1 MMAAVPERPASPP
14 PVVALV
20 EVGDTLRVPY
30 VTGIQRTVREVLR
43 HWPAD
48 AAVQPLPVVH
58 TGRRFR
64 RLLPEE
70 QAALLAEPAGPDA
83 VAPRGGWR
91 AVAKRVPGALV
102 ARDLAK
108 AVAHRAAHRR
118 WRHLFVEPD
127 EATLLFDLE
136 ATWWSPAPRPEL
148 LPRLKAGGVTVA
160 TLVYDLMP
168 LSNPEW
174 FDPEN
179 RAVFVP
185 WAEAQ
190 LAHADLAVCFSR
202 FCAGEV
208 ARLGGPAAPPTA
220 LFTPGAD
227 PVEVDPVRPGGLPDD
242 GRPFVVSVGTIEPR
256 KNVGLLLDAFDR
268 LWAQGDEVRLVL
280 VGREGWHVEALV
292 ERLRAH
298 PELGDRLVWAGW
310 MPDAEVDWL
319 YRHARAV
326 AVPSRCE
333 GYGLPVVEGLR
344 RGAAVVSSTGG
355 ALTEVGGDAV
365 TYADPDDVDAWVA
378 ALRARLLGDAP
389 AGTSAAPPP
398 AVTATWAGAARTIAD
413 HLAALASAPGRAE
426 GRAR

>member
-1 MMAAVPERPASPP
+1 VRVAVDVTAIPEQVTGAG
-14 PVVALV
+14 VYVLEVLEALRARTDV
-20 EVGDTLRVPY
+20 EVVP
-30 VTGIQRTVREVLR
+30 VRRGGLSAR
-43 HWPAD
+43 
-48 AAVQPLPVVH
+48 PV
-58 TGRRFR
+58 
-64 RLLPEE
+64 RLAWE
-70 QAALLAEPAGPDA
+70 QA
-83 VAPRGGWR
+83 VAPFVVRDADVWHGPHYTMPLLRPGPVVVTIHDLTFFDHPEWHEAKKVGFFQRMIRLSARR
-91 AVAKRVPGALV
+91 ADVLVCVSDATARRLHELLAPTCPVVVATHGVDH
-102 ARDLAK
+102 AR
-108 AVAHRAAHRR
+108 
-118 WRHLFVEPD
+118 F
-127 EATLLFDLE
+127 
-136 ATWWSPAPRPEL
+136 RPE
-148 LPRLKAGGVTVA
+148 
-160 TLVYDLMP
+160 
-168 LSNPEW
+168 
-174 FDPEN
+174 
-179 RAVFVP
+179 
-185 WAEAQ
+185 
-190 LAHADLAVCFSR
+190 
-202 FCAGEV
+202 
-208 ARLGGPAAPPTA
+208 GPPSPIEGRYV
-220 LFTPGAD
+220 LF
-227 PVEVDPVRPGGLPDD
+227 
-242 GRPFVVSVGTIEPR
+242 VGTIEPR